1 MEGCV
6 RLERTDS
13 IRISYIAR
21 MMRTRFDQRART
33 LGLTRAQWQTIATIR
48 RNEGATQ
55 REIAERLEVGSVTVG
70 RIVERLE
77 QAGWI
82 ERRADAADRR
92 AYRLYMNP
100 ASQPMLEQLSAL
112 GADEERLAMEG
123 ITEDERA
130 LLTTLL
136 DRIIGNLENRLAC
149 QAPGVAAP
157 QEVVAG

>member
-1 MEGCV
+1 MTP
-6 RLERTDS
+6 ERTNS
-13 IRISYIAR
+13 VRIAYIAR

-82 ERRADAADRR
+82 ERRPDKAARR
-92 AYRLYMNP
+92 AHRLYMSP
-100 ASQPMLEQLSAL
+100 KATPMLERLTAL
-112 GADEERLAMEG
+112 GADEEGKALAG
-123 ITEDERA
+123 LNDEERD
-130 LLTTLL
+130 LLASLL
-136 DRIIGNLENRLAC
+136 DRIIVNL
-149 QAPGVAAP
+149 
-157 QEVVAG
+157 